1 MQAVIL
7 AAGSGTRLHPLTLT
21 QSKAMLPVA
30 NKPLLEW
37 TVKSLQDV
45 ADGIIIVVNKS
56 QADIVSYFKDFQNC
70 TFAYQEEQKG
80 TADALAAAEE
90 FINGRFILINADEF
104 IPKYD
109 IKKFAKNDGYRM
121 AVFNVSNPERFGV
134 VETNGE
140 NVIDIPEKP
149 QTPTSNLARCGME
162 LLDKTIFP
170 LIKEI
175 KPSER
180 GELELND
187 AYRLLLKSHEMKIF
201 PVSKWITISYP
212 WGFLDANR
220 FVLEEHG
227 SQIAKDVEIRPGAVI
242 EEPVAID
249 SGSIIGPNCFIR
261 KYSSIGKN
269 CKVGQAVEIKNSI
282 IMDNTFVSH
291 LSYVGDSIIGRNCNI
306 AAGTTFADLRLD
318 EKTIKVNVNNQR
330 MDSGHRKLG
339 AIVGDKVKFGV
350 NVTVMPGKKIWP
362 GLMIPPC
369 SVIKNDVTE
378 QPDLKDWKGE

>member
-37 TVKSLQDV
+37 TIKILKDV
-45 ADGIIIVVNKS
+45 VDEIIVVVNKS
-56 QADIVSYFKDFQNC
+56 QTDITSYFKDC
-70 TFAYQEEQKG
+70 IFAYQKEQKG

-90 FINGRFILINADEF
+90 FINDRFILINADEF
-104 IPKYD
+104 IPKND
-109 IKKFAKNDGYRM
+109 IQEFAKGDGCKT
-121 AVFNVSNPERFGV
+121 AVFRSTNPERFGV

-149 QTPTSNLARCGME
+149 ENPKTNLVRCGME
-162 LLDKTIFP
+162 LLDKNIFP

-187 AYRLLLKSHEMKIF
+187 AYRLLLKVHEIKTF
-201 PVSKWITISYP
+201 PVSKWTTISYP

-220 FVLEEHG
+220 FVLEEYG

-242 EEPVAID
+242 EEPVAIG
-249 SGSIIGPNCFIR
+249 SGSIIGPNCFVR

-291 LSYVGDSIIGRNCNI
+291 LSYVGDSIIGRNCNV
-306 AAGTTFADLRLD
+306 AAGVTFANLRLD
-318 EKTIKVNVNNQR
+318 EKTIKVNVNNHHI
-330 MDSGHRKLG
+330 DSGHKKLG
-339 AIVGDKVKFGV
+339 AMVGDNVKFGV
-350 NVTVMPGKKIWP
+350 NVTIMPGKKIWP

>member
-21 QSKAMLPVA
+21 QSKAMLSIA

-37 TVKSLQDV
+37 TVKALHDIV
-45 ADGIIIVVNKS
+45 DEIIIVVNKS
-56 QADIVSYFKDFQNC
+56 QTDITSYFRDC

-90 FINGRFILINADEF
+90 FINDKFILINADEF
-104 IPKYD
+104 IPKKD
-109 IKKFAKNDGYRM
+109 ILEFAKGDGYKT
-121 AVFNVSNPERFGV
+121 AVFRVNNPELFGV
-134 VETNGE
+134 VETNG
-140 NVIDIPEKP
+140 NIVSDIIEKP
-149 QTPTSNLARCGME
+149 QNPKSNLVRCGME
-162 LLDKTIFP
+162 LLDKNIFP
-170 LIKEI
+170 LIKQI
-175 KPSER
+175 KPSPR
-180 GELELND
+180 GELEVTD
-187 AYRLLLKSHEMKIF
+187 VYRLLIKEQEMQIF
-201 PVSKWITISYP
+201 EVSKWITISYP
-212 WGFLDANR
+212 WGFLDANQ

-269 CKVGQAVEIKNSI
+269 CKIGQAVEIKNSI

-291 LSYVGDSIIGRNCNI
+291 LSYVGDSIIGRNCNV
-306 AAGTTFADLRLD
+306 AAGVTFANLRLD
-318 EKTIKVNVNNQR
+318 EKTIKVNVNNHHT
-330 MDSGHRKLG
+330 DSGHKKLG
-339 AIVGDKVKFGV
+339 AIVGDNVKFGV

-362 GLMIPPC
+362 GIMVPPC
-369 SVIKNDVTE
+369 SVIKNDITE
-378 QPDLKDWKGE
+378 QPDLKDWKSE

>member
-7 AAGSGTRLHPLTLT
+7 AAGSGTRMRPLTLT

-37 TVKSLQDV
+37 TIKNLKDLVDE
-45 ADGIIIVVNKS
+45 IIVVVNKN
-56 QADIVSYFKDFQNC
+56 QNDITSYFKDC
-70 TFAYQEEQKG
+70 TFAYQKEQKG

-90 FINGRFILINADEF
+90 FIDDRFILINADEF
-104 IPKYD
+104 IPKTD
-109 IKKFAKNDGYRM
+109 IQEFAKGGGYKT
-121 AVFNVSNPERFGV
+121 AVFRANNPELFGV
-134 VETNGE
+134 VETRNGILS
-140 NVIDIPEKP
+140 NIVEKP
-149 QTPTSNLARCGME
+149 QNPASNLVRCGME
-162 LLDKTIFP
+162 LLDKNIFP

-175 KPSER
+175 KPSAR
-180 GELELND
+180 GELEIID
-187 AYRLLLKSHEMKIF
+187 VYKLLIKEQEMQIF
-201 PVSKWITISYP
+201 EVSKWITISYP

-242 EEPVAID
+242 EDCVAID

-261 KYSSIGKN
+261 KFSSIGKN
-269 CKVGQAVEIKNSI
+269 CKVGQAVEVKNSI

-306 AAGTTFADLRLD
+306 AAGVTFANLRLD
-318 EKTIKVNVNNQR
+318 EKTIKVNANNQR
-330 MDSGHRKLG
+330 IDSGHKKLG
-339 AIVGDKVKFGV
+339 AIVGDNVKFGV
-350 NVTVMPGKKIWP
+350 NVTIMPGKKIWP